1 MDGWI
6 KLHRQILQ
14 WQWYDDAN
22 VFRLFLHLLLQ
33 ANHDDLIW
41 RGIEIKRGQ
50 KFTSVQHLGK
60 ELKISDKGIRIALS
74 KLKNTGEIDIKGASN
89 GTMITI
95 CKYDTYQLVLETE
108 GQAKGQTRG
117 KRGATNKKDKNSDIN
132 ISLWRDDFN
141 VYLAECKE
149 AFRQYYTDENFIKT
163 QQALNPNVNVKLSIT
178 KGYENFWKTE
188 AGWKHK
194 KKSKTEQID
203 WKRTIINAIE
213 MNRVY
218 YTKQEIAEINNR

>member
-74 KLKNTGEIDIKGASN
+74 KLKKTGEIDIKGASN

>member
-14 WQWYDDAN
+14 WEWYDDAN
-22 VFRLFLHLLLQ
+22 VFRLFIHLLLH

-41 RGIEIKRGQ
+41 RGVKINRGQ
-50 KFTSVQHLGK
+50 KFTSIQHLAK

-74 KLKNTGEIDIKGASN
+74 KLKKTGEIDIKGASN

-95 CKYDTYQLVLETE
+95 CKYDTYQLVLEAE
-108 GQAKGQTRG
+108 GRATGQTKG
-117 KRGATNKKDKNSDIN
+117 KRRATNKNDKNSDIN

-141 VYLAECKE
+141 VYLQQCKE

-218 YTKQEIAEINNR
+218 YTKQELAEINNR